1 MYPKHIIILLILI
14 IQSNA
19 TKLRFLDTKQGIIE
33 RKTYSEEKKK
43 AFSQLRKY
51 VSQES
56 SKFPKNYDSLI
67 TNLGA
72 KTEFKMG
79 KTPIKKIDF
88 LNLPRQV
95 KDKFKAVK
103 YSKGSVTYE
112 LIKYNV
118 YTGSVKVNNFF
129 GIASR
134 LNQNELFYAYVNGNS
149 YADPLQQYNY
159 INVKSCSRFLFWENC
174 KNNKV
179 PQEREFT
186 KNEISTIQ
194 QALIVKFNQVLSTI
208 LDLDKQLILSA
219 FKKVS
224 SVLKKKPPSSI
235 NLILDTKTFMDLKT
249 LVASNLNSLKNYGI
263 TDICIKTISNIMN
276 KDRYYTSFYDV
287 LDKKDESIKIIF
299 GVALRM
305 NNQLIVSF
313 IKGTAVCDT
322 HHAVCPLFSPVFKE
336 KQKLVPKRRYP
347 PYYKSICENYNKG
360 KNFDQIKRDYEG
372 KTITDDQK
380 RIISATMFGKM
391 SQFLDH
397 FLNGISF

>member
-1 MYPKHIIILLILI
+1 MYPKHTIILLILI

-19 TKLRFLDTKQGIIE
+19 TKLRFLDTKQGKIE
-33 RKTYSEEKKK
+33 IKTYSEEKKK

-51 VSQES
+51 IAQES
-56 SKFPKNYDSLI
+56 SKYPKNYESLI

-79 KTPIKKIDF
+79 KTQIKKIEY

-118 YTGSVKVNNFF
+118 YTGSVKVINFF

-149 YADPLQQYNY
+149 YADPLQQYIY

-179 PQEREFT
+179 PVEREFT
-186 KNEISTIQ
+186 PNEINIIK
-194 QALIVKFNQVLSTI
+194 QALIIKFYQVLNTI
-208 LDLDKQLILSA
+208 LDLDKQLILFA

-224 SVLKKKPPSSI
+224 SILKKRPPSSKD
-235 NLILDTKTFMDLKT
+235 LILDTKTFMDLQTKV
-249 LVASNLNSLKNYGI
+249 LSPNINNLNNYGL
-263 TDICIKTISNIMN
+263 TNNCIKTISNIIN
-276 KDRYYTSFYDV
+276 KDKYYTSFYDV
-287 LDKKDESIKIIF
+287 LEKYDEKIKIIF

-305 NNQLIVSF
+305 NNQLIISF
-313 IKGTAVCDT
+313 IKGTAVSDT
-322 HHAVCPLFSPVFKE
+322 YHAVCPLYSPIFKE
-336 KQKLVPKRRYP
+336 KQKIVPKRRYP
-347 PYYKSICENYNKG
+347 TYYKSLCDRYNKG
-360 KNFDQIKRDYEG
+360 KDFNRIKRDYEG
-372 KTITDDQK
+372 GLTNDEK
-380 RIISATMFGKM
+380 RIVSATMFAKM
-391 SQFLDH
+391 SQFLDN
-397 FLNGISF
+397 FLKGISF

>member
-51 VSQES
+51 IAQES

-149 YADPLQQYNY
+149 YADPLQQYKY

-249 LVASNLNSLKNYGI
+249 LVSSNLNSLKNYGI

>member
-79 KTPIKKIDF
+79 KTSIKKIDF

-249 LVASNLNSLKNYGI
+249 LVSSNLNSLKNYGI

-336 KQKLVPKRRYP
+336 RQKLVPKRRYP